1 MKTEFVITDD
11 GSHTLFV
18 PELNEHY
25 HSTHGAINESMHVFI
40 NAGLHKALEGKQKI
54 NILELGFGTGL
65 NVLLTFVEVKRK
77 DCFVNYSSYE
87 AYPLEEAIYSKL
99 NYPELIQDNV
109 KDIFLQ
115 MHKAP
120 WTIEFQVSGNFI
132 LKKINDKIENFSE
145 KSEKYDL
152 IYFDA
157 FAPDVQKELW
167 TEELFKNL
175 YNAMNLGG
183 ILVTYSAKGT
193 VKRALKSAGFEL
205 ENLPGPAGKREIT
218 RAWKRNI
225 GLG

>member
-1 MKTEFVITDD
+1 MKTEFVITED

-40 NAGLHKALEGKQKI
+40 NAGLHKALEVKQKI
-54 NILELGFGTGL
+54 NILEIGFGTGL
-65 NVLLTFVEVKRK
+65 NALLTFDDVKQK
-77 DCFVNYSSYE
+77 DYFVNYTSFE
-87 AYPLEEAIYSKL
+87 TYPLEEEIFSKL
-99 NYPELIQDNV
+99 NYPDLISGNV
-109 KDIFLQ
+109 KDVFLQ

-120 WTIEFQVSGNFI
+120 WNIEFQVAENFI
-132 LKKINDKIENFSE
+132 LNKIKDKIENFSE

-152 IYFDA
+152 VYFDA

-167 TEELFKNL
+167 TEELFNKIFNV
-175 YNAMNLGG
+175 MNPGG

-205 ENLPGPAGKREIT
+205 ENLPGPMGKREIT
-218 RAWKRNI
+218 RAVKK
-225 GLG
+225 